1 MTTRAVITP
10 ATARALLGVERGAD
24 AQTLRKAFREA
35 AKRAHPDRPGG
46 SPALFRD
53 VLSAH
58 RVLQTDLASPI
69 AFPPAV
75 QEGAA
80 PPATGV
86 TLTPLIAVEGGR
98 VEIEHEGRRLRV
110 TLPPGLREDDRIRVD
125 GVVLAVTI
133 SGDAEALVRGDD
145 LWLTA
150 AIDPQLL
157 ADGGRAVIDTPVGR
171 RSVWITQKAAE
182 RGLIRV
188 QGQGLPARG
197 DHPQGDLFLRVER
210 AAERGESPARTL
222 LKRFTAAW
230 AA

>member
-1 MTTRAVITP
+1 MTA

-53 VLSAH
+53 MLAAH
-58 RVLQTDLASPI
+58 RVLQTELASPI

-75 QEGAA
+75 QEAAA

-86 TLTPLIAVEGGR
+86 TITPLIAVEGGQ
-98 VEIEHEGRRLRV
+98 VEIDSEGRRLRI
-110 TLPPGLREDDRIRVD
+110 TLPAGLREDDRIRVD
-125 GVVLAVTI
+125 GLVLSVSI
-133 SGDAEALVRGDD
+133 SGDAETLVRGDD

-150 AIDPQLL
+150 AIDPQVL

-188 QGQGLPARG
+188 SGQGLPARG

-210 AAERGESPARTL
+210 APERAESPARML